1 MTMTGSY
8 QPNRTEIMS
17 GMNSNT
23 VHKKATEKTKGNI
36 ALGGADVGR
45 LGSSEGRVRKKVCEA
60 WLGSTL
66 PRRSPRTR
74 VGESGAQPEQI
85 K

>member
-1 MTMTGSY
+1 MTGSY
-8 QPNRTEIMS
+8 QRVWPEIMA
-17 GMNSNT
+17 GRNSNT
-23 VHKKATEKTKGNI
+23 VHKKATKKTKGNI

-45 LGSSEGRVRKKVCEA
+45 LGSSEWRVRKKVYEA